1 MLTSELT
8 GQTFLSSHVMNTG
21 KTQSLIKFDRLL
33 VKKKKKDRF
42 SDSFEFMT
50 IITMINKRIQFKKF
64 Y

>member
-21 KTQSLIKFDRLL
+21 KNQSLIKFDRLL
-33 VKKKKKDRF
+33 VKKKKDRF